1 MNGPRASDTL
11 SLRPSVCRSP
21 GHRPGAGKRN
31 SENNACSFLAW
42 TPSVRSRCGRFQLLA
57 APRARLLGRGPGG
70 WRSRPARAPTT
81 PAAARPARSPPCTS
95 LPPLQV
101 VGRLQQQLDVHPD
114 GCRHP
119 APGGPPLPACG
130 PPAGNTEEP
139 PRCPDRRGSA
149 GTARSPEPSRRRRVC
164 LSRLAAARPRP
175 RPLTGPRRRHPS
187 LDRQRPCPPPACR
200 DWGST
205 RGPAPEARSSRWL
218 AGVDKAR
225 APPPTPYWSQDSQL
239 RLVLLPAPHWLH
251 ADCRAPLGLCGY
263 WASTVQGMPLRPRFI
278 GRALGNLPATMTS
291 LLWPSGGPLSGR

>member
-11 SLRPSVCRSP
+11 SPRPSVCRSS
-21 GHRPGAGKRN
+21 GHRPGAGRRN

-119 APGGPPLPACG
+119 APGGPPLGARG
-130 PPAGNTEEP
+130 PPAGNAEEP
-139 PRCPDRRGSA
+139 PRWPARRDSA
-149 GTARSPEPSRRRRVC
+149 GTAQSPDPSRGRRVFIPTRRRPPPVPS
-164 LSRLAAARPRP
+164 LDRPAAAVPLIGSPSAQPAPGPPRLEKCPRPRP
-175 RPLTGPRRRHPS
+175 RSPLLS
-187 LDRQRPCPPPACR
+187 LV
-200 DWGST
+200 G
-205 RGPAPEARSSRWL
+205 
-218 AGVDKAR
+218 
-225 APPPTPYWSQDSQL
+225 
-239 RLVLLPAPHWLH
+239 
-251 ADCRAPLGLCGY
+251 
-263 WASTVQGMPLRPRFI
+263 WA
-278 GRALGNLPATMTS
+278 
-291 LLWPSGGPLSGR
+291 